1 MIRKSLVVTLTFIV
15 LSSAAFAQGGAGS
28 GGGASSAGS
37 GGVASGGSASS
48 GNSAATTQS
57 GAQSGQD
64 KSGISTTTTGNN
76 MSPAQR
82 AQTGVDTRPQ
92 NEAPGAV
99 SAPGVGIGHS
109 ENGLPIG
116 SPGSGRGSPEDPVDI
131 KKR

>member
-1 MIRKSLVVTLTFIV
+1 MIRKSLVVTLTFII

-37 GGVASGGSASS
+37 GGAASGGSAS

-57 GAQSGQD
+57 GAQPGQD

-76 MSPAQR
+76 ISPAQR

-92 NEAPGAV
+92 SEAPGAV
-99 SAPGVGIGHS
+99 SAPGVGIGHA